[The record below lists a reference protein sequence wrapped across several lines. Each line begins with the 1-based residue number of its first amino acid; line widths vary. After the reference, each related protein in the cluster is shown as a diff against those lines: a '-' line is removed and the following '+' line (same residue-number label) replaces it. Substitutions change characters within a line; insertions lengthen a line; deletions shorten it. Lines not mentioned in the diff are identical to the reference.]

1 MSNSKNNH
9 HATEGRA
16 DLPQA
21 PPGAPEGHDA
31 APGGPPG
38 TPFGAEDEPLISARE
53 PAPQSDPASG
63 GSDGDGGTG
72 PRATSD
78 AAAPAAATGD
88 AASAGA
94 ATPAP
99 ADAAASVPDP
109 ASLSRDELQALVE
122 RAAKADEYLGLAQR
136 KQAEFENFRKRA
148 AREAT
153 AAQERGA
160 TKLAKELLPAVD
172 NLERALQHAPDD
184 GDEHGFVAGV
194 KHVHADL
201 LAALQRAG
209 IEQFSP
215 QGERFDPTL
224 HEAVAQTPSEGTD
237 PGTVIEV
244 YQRGYRVGE
253 TVVRPARV
261 IVAA

>member
-1 MSNSKNNH
+1 MTSSENNH
-9 HATEGRA
+9 HAQEGPA

-21 PPGAPEGHDA
+21 PPGAPEGHDGTPA
-31 APGGPPG
+31 AP
-38 TPFGAEDEPLISARE
+38 EEPLISERE
-53 PAPQSDPASG
+53 PEA
-63 GSDGDGGTG
+63 DG
-72 PRATSD
+72 ATE
-78 AAAPAAATGD
+78 A
-88 AASAGA
+88 
-94 ATPAP
+94 
-99 ADAAASVPDP
+99 PDP
-109 ASLSRDELQALVE
+109 SSLSAAELRSLID

-148 AREAT
+148 ARDAT

-172 NLERALQHAPDD
+172 NLERALQHAPEDA
-184 GDEHGFVAGV
+184 DEHGFVTGI

-201 LAALQRAG
+201 VSALQRAG

-215 QGERFDPTL
+215 HGEQFDPAF
-224 HEAVAQTPSEGTD
+224 HEAVAQTPIEGTD
-237 PGTVIEV
+237 PGTVVEV

-261 IVAA
+261 VVAG

>member
-1 MSNSKNNH
+1 MTNSENNH
-9 HATEGRA
+9 HAKEGTA
-16 DLPQA
+16 DLPQS

-31 APGGPPG
+31 APEGPG
-38 TPFGAEDEPLISARE
+38 TPFGAEGEPLISARE
-53 PAPQSDPASG
+53 SE
-63 GSDGDGGTG
+63 
-72 PRATSD
+72 
-78 AAAPAAATGD
+78 PAAAGAGAPTAAGD
-88 AASAGA
+88 GAAAASA
-94 ATPAP
+94 
-99 ADAAASVPDP
+99 SVPPDP
-109 ASLSRDELQALVE
+109 ASFSPAELQALLE
-122 RAAKADEYLGLAQR
+122 RADKADEYLGLAQR

-148 AREAT
+148 ARDTT

-184 GDEHGFVAGV
+184 EDDHGFVAGV

-201 LAALQRAG
+201 IAALQRAG

-215 QGERFDPTL
+215 QGEQFDPTL
-224 HEAVAQTPSEGTD
+224 HEAIAQTPIEGAD
-237 PGTVIEV
+237 PGTVVEV

-261 IVAA
+261 VVAG

>member
-1 MSNSKNNH
+1 MTNSENNH
-9 HATEGRA
+9 HAKEGTA
-16 DLPQA
+16 DLPQS

-31 APGGPPG
+31 GPGGDRIP
-38 TPFGAEDEPLISARE
+38 DESLISARE
-53 PAPQSDPASG
+53 SGPTADGDGACAPRDPASF
-63 GSDGDGGTG
+63 
-72 PRATSD
+72 
-78 AAAPAAATGD
+78 
-88 AASAGA
+88 SAE
-94 ATPAP
+94 
-99 ADAAASVPDP
+99 
-109 ASLSRDELQALVE
+109 ELQSLIE
-122 RAAKADEYLGLAQR
+122 RADKAGEYLSLAQR

-184 GDEHGFVAGV
+184 DDDHGFVAGV

-201 LAALQRAG
+201 IGALQRAG

-215 QGERFDPTL
+215 QGEPFDPTQ
-224 HEAVAQTPSEGTD
+224 HEAVAQTPIEGAD
-237 PGTVIEV
+237 PGTVVEV

-261 IVAA
+261 VVAG

>member
-1 MSNSKNNH
+1 MTNSDNNH
-9 HATEGRA
+9 HAKGGAA
-16 DLPQA
+16 DLPQS

-31 APGGPPG
+31 APGGP
-38 TPFGAEDEPLISARE
+38 TEPLISARE
-53 PAPQSDPASG
+53 PQPATDTPSAAAL
-63 GSDGDGGTG
+63 DGDGAGA
-72 PRATSD
+72 PPP
-78 AAAPAAATGD
+78 PAA
-88 AASAGA
+88 
-94 ATPAP
+94 
-99 ADAAASVPDP
+99 PDP
-109 ASLSRDELQALVE
+109 ASLSAEELQSLLD
-122 RAAKADEYLGLAQR
+122 RAAKADEYLSLAQR

-172 NLERALQHAPDD
+172 NLERALQHAPEDL
-184 GDEHGFVAGV
+184 DEHGFLAGV

-201 LAALQRAG
+201 IAALQRAG

-215 QGERFDPTL
+215 QGEPFDPTL
-224 HEAVAQTPSEGTD
+224 HEAVAQAPTEGAD
-237 PGTVIEV
+237 PGTVVEV

-261 IVAA
+261 VVAG

>member
-1 MSNSKNNH
+1 MTNSENNH
-9 HATEGRA
+9 HAKEGTA
-16 DLPQA
+16 DLPQS
-21 PPGAPEGHDA
+21 PPGAPEGHDG
-31 APGGPPG
+31 APGGPG
-38 TPFGAEDEPLISARE
+38 GAGEPLISARE
-53 PAPQSDPASG
+53 PEPAETA
-63 GSDGDGGTG
+63 DGAGQ
-72 PRATSD
+72 
-78 AAAPAAATGD
+78 APA
-88 AASAGA
+88 
-94 ATPAP
+94 
-99 ADAAASVPDP
+99 PDP
-109 ASLSRDELQALVE
+109 ASFSPDELQALLD

-136 KQAEFENFRKRA
+136 KQAEFENFRRRA

-184 GDEHGFVAGV
+184 ADEHGFVTGV

-201 LAALQRAG
+201 ISALQRAG

-215 QGERFDPTL
+215 HGEQFDPTL
-224 HEAVAQTPSEGTD
+224 HEAVAQTPIEGTD
-237 PGTVIEV
+237 PGTVVEV

-261 IVAA
+261 VVAG

>member
-1 MSNSKNNH
+1 MTHSKNNH
-9 HATEGRA
+9 QATESSPRPGQGAA
-16 DLPQA
+16 DLPQS

-31 APGGPPG
+31 APAPPG
-38 TPFGAEDEPLISARE
+38 APAEPLISARE
-53 PAPQSDPASG
+53 PEPAADAPSG
-63 GSDGDGGTG
+63 AAGGDGAAD
-72 PRATSD
+72 RA
-78 AAAPAAATGD
+78 A
-88 AASAGA
+88 
-94 ATPAP
+94 
-99 ADAAASVPDP
+99 PDP
-109 ASLSRDELQALVE
+109 ASFSPAELQALVD
-122 RAAKADEYLGLAQR
+122 RAGKADEYLGLAQR

-160 TKLAKELLPAVD
+160 TRLAKELLPAVD

-194 KHVHADL
+194 RHVHADL
-201 LAALQRAG
+201 IAALQRAG

-215 QGERFDPTL
+215 QGEPFDPTF

>member
-1 MSNSKNNH
+1 MTNSENNH
-9 HATEGRA
+9 HAKEGAA
-16 DLPQA
+16 DLPQS

-31 APGGPPG
+31 APGG
-38 TPFGAEDEPLISARE
+38 ADEPLISARE
-53 PAPQSDPASG
+53 SDGAAADGAAAGDGVAPSTASGPADPASF
-63 GSDGDGGTG
+63 S
-72 PRATSD
+72 
-78 AAAPAAATGD
+78 PA
-88 AASAGA
+88 
-94 ATPAP
+94 
-99 ADAAASVPDP
+99 
-109 ASLSRDELQALVE
+109 ELQALLD
-122 RAAKADEYLGLAQR
+122 RADKADEYLGLAQR

-148 AREAT
+148 ARDTT

-184 GDEHGFVAGV
+184 DDDHGFVAGV

-201 LAALQRAG
+201 IAALQRAG

-215 QGERFDPTL
+215 QGEQFDPTL
-224 HEAVAQTPSEGTD
+224 HEAIAQTPIEGAD
-237 PGTVIEV
+237 PGTVVEV

-261 IVAA
+261 VVAG